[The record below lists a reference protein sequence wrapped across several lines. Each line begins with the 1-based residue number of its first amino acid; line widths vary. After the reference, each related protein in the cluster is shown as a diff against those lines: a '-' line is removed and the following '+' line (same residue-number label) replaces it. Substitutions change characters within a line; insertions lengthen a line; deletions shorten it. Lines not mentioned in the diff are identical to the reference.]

1 MSCGLIPTFLL
12 YMFPTAHSLR
22 LTLSLCLSLFL
33 SPLNCHHLVL
43 RPLSNC
49 PRPLIVLIMWCILH
63 GCAVFPSRGCFFQSH
78 SFVSFVAKQTKRS
91 LLGKFSIYG
100 PWPLLV
106 MRVREKETL
115 TKPALAWNML
125 YASMWIQMHHIATR
139 GTIANFSINSSS
151 TVFFF
156 RSTNVIN
163 IWTG

>member
-49 PRPLIVLIMWCILH
+49 PRPLIVLINVVHFTWLRS
-63 GCAVFPSRGCFFQSH
+63 FPIPRLFFFSRIPS
-78 SFVSFVAKQTKRS
+78 SVLWQTDKRS

-115 TKPALAWNML
+115 TKTCFGLKHALCKYVDPKQPHRHKRHYSKL
-125 YASMWIQMHHIATR
+125 
-139 GTIANFSINSSS
+139 
-151 TVFFF
+151 
-156 RSTNVIN
+156 
-163 IWTG
+163 

>member
-49 PRPLIVLIMWCILH
+49 PRPLIVLINVVHFTWLRS
-63 GCAVFPSRGCFFQSH
+63 FPIPRLFFS
-78 SFVSFVAKQTKRS
+78 VAFLRQFCGKQTKSS

-115 TKPALAWNML
+115 TKTCFGLKHALCKYVDPN
-125 YASMWIQMHHIATR
+125 AT
-139 GTIANFSINSSS
+139 TSPQEAL
-151 TVFFF
+151 
-156 RSTNVIN
+156 
-163 IWTG
+163 